1 MIMLMMMMMHDGN
14 FCDCFLSFMTLMN
27 GTETAVK
34 KRTKTMNDDKNALA
48 DSAIGTL
55 IETAAGSRF
64 QRGFSW
70 E

>member
-1 MIMLMMMMMHDGN
+1 MIMLLLMMHDGN

-64 QRGFSW
+64 QRGFS
-70 E
+70 

>member
-1 MIMLMMMMMHDGN
+1 MIMLLMMMHDGN

-34 KRTKTMNDDKNALA
+34 KKTKTMNDDKNALA
-48 DSAIGTL
+48 DSAVGTL
-55 IETAAGSRF
+55 IETAAGSRL

>member
-1 MIMLMMMMMHDGN
+1 MMHDGN

-27 GTETAVK
+27 GTETETAVK
-34 KRTKTMNDDKNALA
+34 KKTKTMNDDKNALA

-55 IETAAGSRF
+55 IETAAGCRL

>member
-1 MIMLMMMMMHDGN
+1 MIMLLMMMHDGN

-27 GTETAVK
+27 GTETAVEK
-34 KRTKTMNDDKNALA
+34 TTKTMNDDKNALA

-55 IETAAGSRF
+55 IETAAGSRL